1 MGGTFERI
9 VKGNTLFKKLNNITR
24 DLVDNQLLF
33 VTVCF

>member
-9 VKGNTLFKKLNNITR
+9 ANTLFKKLDNITR
-24 DLVDNQLLF
+24 DLVENQLLF